1 AERVGG
7 RNDYL
12 GLSNHPQVIASVAES
27 VTRHGMGPRS
37 SPLVAGHTEQQGLL
51 SRELAELKGME
62 DAVIFS
68 CGFAA
73 NTAVFSLFGQ
83 GEDVEVFS
91 DELNHASIIDG
102 LRLAGRSSKSKV
114 SVYKHVDMEHL
125 ESLLQASSAARKI
138 VVSDSLFSM
147 DGDVAPMSQLLLLKQ
162 KYNFFLAL
170 DDAHAS
176 LVYSKQVI
184 GFFHYFSDFAGA
196 DLIVGTMSKAFGA
209 HGGFVCSSQEFV
221 DLLVNMARP
230 LIYST
235 ALPDPVIAAAR
246 ASLRLS
252 EDRPWIRAKLWNN
265 VRLFEQTTGV
275 PARSPIVPILLGEE
289 ERALR
294 ASKELLLLG
303 FHVPAIRPPTVKPGT
318 ARLRVALSAAHEEEE
333 IVRLADAMRKIGVIE

>member
-1 AERVGG
+1 MGG
-7 RNDYL
+7 RKDYL

-51 SRELAELKGME
+51 ARELAELKGME

-147 DGDVAPMSQLLLLKQ
+147 DGDVAPM
-162 KYNFFLAL
+162 
-170 DDAHAS
+170 
-176 LVYSKQVI
+176 
-184 GFFHYFSDFAGA
+184 
-196 DLIVGTMSKAFGA
+196 
-209 HGGFVCSSQEFV
+209 
-221 DLLVNMARP
+221 R
-230 LIYST
+230 
-235 ALPDPVIAAAR
+235 
-246 ASLRLS
+246 
-252 EDRPWIRAKLWNN
+252 
-265 VRLFEQTTGV
+265 
-275 PARSPIVPILLGEE
+275 
-289 ERALR
+289 
-294 ASKELLLLG
+294 
-303 FHVPAIRPPTVKPGT
+303 
-318 ARLRVALSAAHEEEE
+318 
-333 IVRLADAMRKIGVIE
+333 